1 MALLQII
8 GLNKSYNKKKVIEDL
23 SFELQSGEIMGLI
36 GQNGSGKTTI
46 FKTIL
51 GLVKKE
57 SGEIKING
65 KSKDYLNSIGT
76 IIEYPTF
83 YESLTARQNLMLISS
98 LYDEVNLSKEDLLNY
113 LRLVGLED
121 SVDCK
126 VSSFSLGMKQ
136 RLGLA
141 QALIHQPT
149 ILLLDEPFN
158 GLDPIGMKEFRDLL
172 IELSKKGVG
181 IVISSH
187 SLEELSKLVDTV
199 TIINQGKVIFQ
210 GKKTEFLSLG
220 SIKNV
225 WLLKT
230 DNIEL
235 TKSILNNLNIVFS
248 ERIEQLELSLD
259 IESMK
264 EVKEKL
270 LTELLRQDIS
280 IINFSEKQNNF
291 EDIFIKMQRDMEV

>member
-1 MALLQII
+1 
-8 GLNKSYNKKKVIEDL
+8 
-23 SFELQSGEIMGLI
+23 
-36 GQNGSGKTTI
+36 
-46 FKTIL
+46 
-51 GLVKKE
+51 
-57 SGEIKING
+57 
-65 KSKDYLNSIGT
+65 
-76 IIEYPTF
+76 
-83 YESLTARQNLMLISS
+83 
-98 LYDEVNLSKEDLLNY
+98 
-113 LRLVGLED
+113 
-121 SVDCK
+121 
-126 VSSFSLGMKQ
+126 MKQ

-149 ILLLDEPFN
+149 ILLLDESFN

-230 DNIEL
+230 DNLEL
-235 TKSILNNLNIVFS
+235 TKSILNNRVTQ
-248 ERIEQLELSLD
+248 IECESL
-259 IESMK
+259 
-264 EVKEKL
+264 VY
-270 LTELLRQDIS
+270 
-280 IINFSEKQNNF
+280 
-291 EDIFIKMQRDMEV
+291 

>member
-65 KSKDYLNSIGT
+65 KSIDGKSKDYLNSIGT

-113 LRLVGLED
+113 LHLVGLD
-121 SVDCK
+121 NSVDCK

-158 GLDPIGMKEFRDLL
+158 GLDPIGIKEFRDLL

-187 SLEELSKLVDTV
+187 SLEELNKLVDTV

-210 GKKTEFLSLG
+210 GKKTEFLSIG

-230 DNIEL
+230 DNLEL

-248 ERIEQLELSLD
+248 E
-259 IESMK
+259 
-264 EVKEKL
+264 
-270 LTELLRQDIS
+270 IS
-280 IINFSEKQNNF
+280 KNVF
-291 EDIFIKMQRDMEV
+291 VV

>member
-65 KSKDYLNSIGT
+65 KLIEGKSKGYLNTIGT

-113 LRLVGLED
+113 LHLVGLD
-121 SVDCK
+121 NSVDCK

-248 ERIEQLELSLD
+248 E
-259 IESMK
+259 
-264 EVKEKL
+264 
-270 LTELLRQDIS
+270 IS
-280 IINFSEKQNNF
+280 KNVF
-291 EDIFIKMQRDMEV
+291 VV

>member
-1 MALLQII
+1 M
-8 GLNKSYNKKKVIEDL
+8 
-23 SFELQSGEIMGLI
+23 
-36 GQNGSGKTTI
+36 
-46 FKTIL
+46 
-51 GLVKKE
+51 
-57 SGEIKING
+57 
-65 KSKDYLNSIGT
+65 
-76 IIEYPTF
+76 
-83 YESLTARQNLMLISS
+83 
-98 LYDEVNLSKEDLLNY
+98 
-113 LRLVGLED
+113 
-121 SVDCK
+121 DCK

-149 ILLLDEPFN
+149 ILLLDESFN

-230 DNIEL
+230 DNLEL
-235 TKSILNNLNIVFS
+235 TKSILNNLNIVFT